1 MIYIP
6 IRTTDNVWE
15 NRLIDNIVICLFKQ
29 TLEFL
34 TIKRQKIH
42 KLATNLVTKQLLGRR
57 IINLYDIFWF
67 KTTDTFGRKSFL
79 PMPVSTAG
87 TKEQDLFTRT
97 L

>member
-1 MIYIP
+1 M
-6 IRTTDNVWE
+6 
-15 NRLIDNIVICLFKQ
+15 IDNIVICLFKQ

-57 IINLYDIFWF
+57 ITNLYDIFWF

-79 PMPVSTAG
+79 PMPVCNADNLLYTAG
-87 TKEQDLFTRT
+87 TKKQDLFTRT